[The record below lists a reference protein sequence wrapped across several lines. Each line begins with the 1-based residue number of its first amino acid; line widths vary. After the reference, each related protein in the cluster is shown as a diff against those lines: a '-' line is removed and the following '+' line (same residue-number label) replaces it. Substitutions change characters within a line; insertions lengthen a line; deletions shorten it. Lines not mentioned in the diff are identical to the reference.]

1 MQLSP
6 STLPDLAQ
14 QLMDER
20 KRQGLTR
27 EQAASVCN
35 VSVSFIR
42 DAETAPGGCSAAKL
56 LLLMHGLGLT
66 VAVTGWHP
74 DGIAVSSATPPAPGP
89 TTKDTQ

>member
-6 STLPDLAQ
+6 STLADLAR

-56 LLLMHGLGLT
+56 LQLIHGLGLT

-74 DGIAVSSATPPAPGP
+74 DRVAANTATQRAPKP
-89 TTKDTQ
+89 TPKGAE

>member
-6 STLPDLAQ
+6 TTLPALAQ
-14 QLMDER
+14 QLVAER

-42 DAETAPGGCSAAKL
+42 DAETAPGGCSVAKL
-56 LLLMHGLGLT
+56 LQLVQGLGLT
-66 VAVTGWHP
+66 VAVTGWL
-74 DGIAVSSATPPAPGP
+74 P
-89 TTKDTQ
+89 TDPTASQPTRGAE